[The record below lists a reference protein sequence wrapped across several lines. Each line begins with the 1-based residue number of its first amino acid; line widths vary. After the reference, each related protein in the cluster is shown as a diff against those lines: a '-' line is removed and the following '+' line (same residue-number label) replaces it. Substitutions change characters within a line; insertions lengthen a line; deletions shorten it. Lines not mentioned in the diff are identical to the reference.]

1 LTYKSML
8 INVPYSILSINNE
21 YFITGNNGIYKTDK
35 YFNLVDSY
43 ISTGA
48 SYTSIYY
55 NSTSDILYVVV
66 QYSSRIDLFY
76 RNLTFI
82 SSISLTSL
90 SYALTE
96 KNGKIYVGL
105 DDGSISVIE
114 NNLVVN
120 SITTL
125 CNGWITSI
133 VIDSNDLMGV
143 LCWSNSMLYLYST
156 NGSYTGNNM
165 ATPSSPRYVNYDL
178 NGHFIIGGES
188 QINVYY

>member
-1 LTYKSML
+1 ML